1 VKESWRNVQ
10 DVEVAETVAL
20 TSPVE
25 PSASSPSRPGIRRNL
40 LARALNVHAARGAAG
55 IVLFFVFWQVG
66 VSAHLPIVSK
76 IPGPFEVGQALW
88 KLLHDPRY
96 YLDWVVS
103 FERVLLG
110 FVIAQVIGIPL
121 GLFMGWRKN
130 FYYLTFPVFEVLRP
144 IPPLAWVP
152 LAIVFWPTAES
163 SITFVIFL
171 GAFFTVLIN
180 TLNGVRAID
189 ERYVRAAM
197 SLGATPQTVFRR
209 IILPGALP
217 SIFTGMS
224 VGMGIT
230 WSVLVAAEIIAGKN
244 GLGYLT
250 WEAYVA
256 GSFPVIIVGM
266 ISIGVAGYVSSVV
279 VRQIGVRAMPWTNRF

>member
-1 VKESWRNVQ
+1 MPDLKNP
-10 DVEVAETVAL
+10 DVAMSGPIAL
-20 TSPVE
+20 PEPLSPK
-25 PSASSPSRPGIRRNL
+25 PAIRRRPF
-40 LARALNVHAARGAAG
+40 AKVLNVHGLRGVAG
-55 IVLFFVFWQVG
+55 IALFFVFWQIA
-66 VSAHLPIVSK
+66 VSAHLPVVSK
-76 IPGPFEVGQALW
+76 IPGPIGVARAMW
-88 KLLHDPRY
+88 TLLQNPKY

-110 FVIAQVIGIPL
+110 FAIAQVIGIPL
-121 GLFMGWRKN
+121 GLLMGWRQN
-130 FYYLTFPVFEVLRP
+130 VYYLTFPIFEVLRP

-189 ERYVRAAM
+189 ERYIRAAM
-197 SLGATPQTVFRR
+197 SLGATPQTIFRK

-266 ISIGVAGYVSSVV
+266 ISIAVAGYISSVA
-279 VRQIGVRAMPWTNRF
+279 VRQVGGRVMPWTNRF

>member
-1 VKESWRNVQ
+1 MPDLKTPES
-10 DVEVAETVAL
+10 VAL
-20 TSPVE
+20 SGPIDLPESPAPKNVVRR
-25 PSASSPSRPGIRRNL
+25 RPF
-40 LARALNVHAARGAAG
+40 AKVLNVHAARGTAG
-55 IVLFFVFWQVG
+55 IVLFFVFWQIG
-66 VSAHLPIVSK
+66 VSAHVPILSK
-76 IPGPFEVGQALW
+76 VPAPLDVGGALW
-88 KLLHDPRY
+88 TLLHDKKY

-110 FVIAQVIGIPL
+110 FAIAQVIGIPL
-121 GLFMGWRKN
+121 GLLMGWRLN
-130 FYYLTFPVFEVLRP
+130 FYYLTFPIFEVLRP

-171 GAFFTVLIN
+171 GAFFTVLLN

-189 ERYVRAAM
+189 ERYIRAAM
-197 SLGATPQTVFRR
+197 SLGASPQTIFRK

-256 GSFPVIIVGM
+256 GSFPIIIVGM
-266 ISIGVAGYVSSVV
+266 ISIGVAGYISSVA
-279 VRQIGVRAMPWTNRF
+279 VRQVGGRVMPWTNRF

>member
-1 VKESWRNVQ
+1 MPSL
-10 DVEVAETVAL
+10 ETVGGVAL
-20 TSPVE
+20 DDPIVVPQP
-25 PSASSPSRPGIRRNL
+25 PSKKLVTKRNPYAKL
-40 LARALNVHAARGAAG
+40 FNIHALRGTAG
-55 IVLFFVFWQVG
+55 IVMFFVLWQLG
-66 VSAHLPIVSK
+66 VSAHVPVLSK
-76 IPGPFEVGQALW
+76 IPGPIEVGQAMG
-88 KLLHDPRY
+88 KLLQDPKY

-110 FVIAQVIGIPL
+110 FAIAQVIGIPL
-121 GLFMGWRKN
+121 GLLMGWRQN
-130 FYYLTFPVFEVLRP
+130 FYYLTFPIFEVLRP

-180 TLNGVRAID
+180 TLNGVKAID
-189 ERYVRAAM
+189 ERYIRAAM
-197 SLGATPQTVFRR
+197 SLGASPQTIFRK

-266 ISIGVAGYVSSVV
+266 ISIGVAGYISSVA
-279 VRQIGVRAMPWTNRF
+279 VRQIGGRMMPWTNRF

>member
-1 VKESWRNVQ
+1 M
-10 DVEVAETVAL
+10 
-20 TSPVE
+20 
-25 PSASSPSRPGIRRNL
+25 
-40 LARALNVHAARGAAG
+40 LNVHALRGAAG
-55 IVLFFVFWQVG
+55 ILAFFLFWQVG
-66 VSAHLPIVSK
+66 VSAHLPIIAK
-76 IPGPFEVGQALW
+76 IPGPIEVGQALW
-88 KLLHDPRY
+88 KLLHDPKY
-96 YLDWVVS
+96 YLDWLVS

-110 FVIAQVIGIPL
+110 FCIAQAIGIPL
-121 GLFMGWRKN
+121 GLFMGWKQN
-130 FYYLTFPVFEVLRP
+130 FYYLSFPVFEVLRP

-152 LAIVFWPTAES
+152 LSIVFWPTAES

-180 TLNGVRAID
+180 TVGGVKAID

-197 SLGATPQTVFRR
+197 SLGASPQTIFRK

-217 SIFTGMS
+217 SIFMGMS

-256 GSFPVIIVGM
+256 GSFPIIIVGM
-266 ISIGVAGYVSSVV
+266 ISIGVAGYLSSVV
-279 VRQIGVRAMPWTNRF
+279 VRQIGARAMPWTNRF

>member
-1 VKESWRNVQ
+1 V
-10 DVEVAETVAL
+10 
-20 TSPVE
+20 
-25 PSASSPSRPGIRRNL
+25 
-40 LARALNVHAARGAAG
+40 LNVHAARGAAG
-55 IVLFFVFWQVG
+55 IILFFVLWQIG
-66 VSAHLPIVSK
+66 VSGHFPIVSK
-76 IPGPFEVGQALW
+76 IPGPFEVGQAAW
-88 KLLHDPRY
+88 KLLHDPKY

-103 FERVLLG
+103 FERVLFG
-110 FVIAQVIGIPL
+110 FVIAQCIGIPL
-121 GLFMGWRKN
+121 GLLMGWRQN

-171 GAFFTVLIN
+171 GAFFTVLLN
-180 TLNGVRAID
+180 TQSGVRAID
-189 ERYVRAAM
+189 ERFVRAAM
-197 SLGATPQTVFRR
+197 SLGATPQTIFRR

-266 ISIGVAGYVSSVV
+266 ISIGVAGYLSSVG
-279 VRQIGVRAMPWTNRF
+279 VRQIGVRLMPWTNRF

>member
-1 VKESWRNVQ
+1 MH
-10 DVEVAETVAL
+10 DVETTQGVTISGPITIPEKAPKGTV
-20 TSPVE
+20 V
-25 PSASSPSRPGIRRNL
+25 RRKRF
-40 LARALNVHAARGAAG
+40 ARVLNVHALRGATG
-55 IVLFFVFWQVG
+55 IVMFFVLWQIG
-66 VSAHLPIVSK
+66 VSAHLPIFQK
-76 IPGPFEVGQALW
+76 IPSPLEVGQAMW
-88 KLLHDPRY
+88 RLLHDPKY
-96 YLDWVVS
+96 YLDWLVS

-110 FVIAQVIGIPL
+110 FAIAQVIGIPL
-121 GLFMGWRKN
+121 GLMMGWRQN
-130 FYYLTFPVFEVLRP
+130 FYYLTFPIFEVLRP

-180 TLNGVRAID
+180 TLNGVKAID

-197 SLGATPQTVFRR
+197 SLGATPQTVFRK

-217 SIFTGMS
+217 SIFTGMA

-266 ISIGVAGYVSSVV
+266 ISIGVAGYISSVA
-279 VRQIGVRAMPWTNRF
+279 VRQLGGRVMPWTNRF

>member
-1 VKESWRNVQ
+1 MQ
-10 DVEVAETVAL
+10 DAKLVELETRTALDPTAVPHPPEEQPPERKARKRRFAEKLLNIHAL
-20 TSPVE
+20 
-25 PSASSPSRPGIRRNL
+25 
-40 LARALNVHAARGAAG
+40 RGAAG
-55 IVLFFVFWQVG
+55 IVGFFILWQIG
-66 VSAHLPIVSK
+66 VSVHLPVFAK
-76 IPGPFEVGQALW
+76 IPAPLDVAATLG
-88 KLLHDPRY
+88 KLMSEPKFY
-96 YLDWVVS
+96 WDWVVS
-103 FERVLLG
+103 FKRVFLG
-110 FVIAQVIGIPL
+110 FLIAQAIGIPL
-121 GLFMGWRKN
+121 GLMMGWRAN

-180 TLNGVRAID
+180 TLNGVKAID
-189 ERYVRAAM
+189 ERYVRAAI
-197 SLGATPQTVFRR
+197 SLGAAPSTIFRR
-209 IILPGALP
+209 IIFPGALP
-217 SIFTGMS
+217 SIFTGMA

-256 GSFPVIIVGM
+256 GSFPTIIVGM
-266 ISIGVAGYVSSVV
+266 ISIGVAGYLSSEL
-279 VRQIGVRAMPWTNRF
+279 VRYIGSTAMPWRKRF

>member
-1 VKESWRNVQ
+1 MPDLKTPES
-10 DVEVAETVAL
+10 VAL
-20 TSPVE
+20 SGPIDLPESPAPKNV
-25 PSASSPSRPGIRRNL
+25 ARRRPF
-40 LARALNVHAARGAAG
+40 AKVLNVHAARGTAG
-55 IVLFFVFWQVG
+55 IVLFFVFWQIG
-66 VSAHLPIVSK
+66 VSAHVPILSK
-76 IPGPFEVGQALW
+76 IPAPLDVGGALW
-88 KLLHDPRY
+88 NLLHDKKY

-110 FVIAQVIGIPL
+110 FAIAQVIGIPL
-121 GLFMGWRKN
+121 GLLMGWRLN
-130 FYYLTFPVFEVLRP
+130 FYYLTFPIFEVLRP

-171 GAFFTVLIN
+171 GAFFTVLLN

-189 ERYVRAAM
+189 ERYIRAAM
-197 SLGATPQTVFRR
+197 SLGASPQTIFRK

-256 GSFPVIIVGM
+256 GSFPIIIVGM
-266 ISIGVAGYVSSVV
+266 ISIGVAGYISSVA
-279 VRQIGVRAMPWTNRF
+279 VRQVGGRVMPWTNRF

>member
-1 VKESWRNVQ
+1 MHDLET
-10 DVEVAETVAL
+10 AEGVAL
-20 TSPVE
+20 GE
-25 PSASSPSRPGIRRNL
+25 PIVAPDPPPPKVVARRNPY
-40 LARALNVHAARGAAG
+40 ARFLNVHALRGTAG
-55 IVLFFVFWQVG
+55 IVMFFVLWQIG
-66 VSAHLPIVSK
+66 VSAHIPVLSK
-76 IPGPFEVGQALW
+76 IPGPIDVGHAMW
-88 KLLHDPRY
+88 KLLHDPKY

-110 FVIAQVIGIPL
+110 FAIAQVIGVPL
-121 GLFMGWRKN
+121 GLMMGWRQN
-130 FYYLTFPVFEVLRP
+130 FYYLTFPIFEVLRP

-189 ERYVRAAM
+189 ERYIRAAM
-197 SLGATPQTVFRR
+197 SLGATPQTIFRK

-266 ISIGVAGYVSSVV
+266 ISIGVAGYISSVV
-279 VRQIGVRAMPWTNRF
+279 VRQIGGRVMPWTNRF